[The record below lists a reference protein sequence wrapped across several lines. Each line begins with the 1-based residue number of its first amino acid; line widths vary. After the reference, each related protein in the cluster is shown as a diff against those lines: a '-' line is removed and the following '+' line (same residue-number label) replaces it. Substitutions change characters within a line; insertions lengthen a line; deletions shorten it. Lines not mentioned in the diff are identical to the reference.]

1 MVSCRPHIENGF
13 HLDKIELSTPTV
25 FTEASLAEA
34 LAARGYKLTQPRR
47 AVLRVIVEAGQRLN
61 PAEIHT
67 RARKVYRQ
75 TGLVTVY
82 RTLDV
87 LVECGAVRKVHE
99 SDGCHAYALAGEGH
113 GHHVICATCH
123 SVTEFE
129 DCDLADLFRAVQRRT
144 GYKIEGHWLELFGQ
158 CPTCRQSAPASR

>member
-1 MVSCRPHIENGF
+1 M
-13 HLDKIELSTPTV
+13 
-25 FTEASLAEA
+25 FTEASLADT

-47 AVLRVIVEAGQRLN
+47 AVLHVIVEAGQRLS
-61 PAEIHT
+61 PAEIHA

-87 LVECGAVRKVHE
+87 LVECGAVRKMHE
-99 SDGCHAYALAGEGH
+99 ADGCHAYALASEGH
-113 GHHVICATCH
+113 SHHVICASCH

-129 DCDLADLFRAVQRRT
+129 DCDLAGLLRAVQRRT
-144 GYKIEGHWLELFGQ
+144 GYKIEGHWLELFGR
-158 CPTCRQSAPASR
+158 CPSCR